1 MRQTLDI
8 GAVIQDTFSVIG
20 RKFSDLAILGL
31 IFVAVPTILIGLL
44 ASQTIEPAVRSSE
57 VVVFNFSPGL
67 FFANILLGLL
77 PYMLQAAV
85 IHVTVKT
92 MGPGRSDVSGAI
104 SVALRYFIPVLVVS
118 ILLSLGIGIG
128 FLLLVIP
135 GLILMTIWAVT
146 VPALVVDDAG
156 IFGAFG
162 RSANLTEGSRWP
174 IFGLFLLAWV
184 AMIVVGFILSALT
197 FGAISTGF
205 SQNSLAGLSIFG
217 ALIEGLV
224 GAALGIIGAVGS
236 CVLYLH
242 LREIKEGTSADSIGD
257 VFS

>member
-31 IFVAVPTILIGLL
+31 IFVAVPTIVIGML
-44 ASQTIEPAVRSSE
+44 AAQTIEPVVQSSGMIA
-57 VVVFNFSPGL
+57 FNFSPGL
-67 FFANILLGLL
+67 FVANILIGLL

-85 IHVTVKT
+85 IHVTVKA

-104 SVALRYFIPVLVVS
+104 SVALRYFLPVLIVS
-118 ILLSLGIGIG
+118 ILLSIGISIG
-128 FLLLVIP
+128 LLLLVIP

-156 IFGAFG
+156 IFGSFG
-162 RSANLTEGSRWP
+162 RSASLTEGNRWP

-184 AMIVVGFILSALT
+184 AVIVLGLILSALT
-197 FGAISTGF
+197 FGALSTGLTQ
-205 SQNSLAGLSIFG
+205 SSLASFSIVG
-217 ALIEGLV
+217 ALIDGLM
-224 GAALGIIGAVGS
+224 GAAFGIVGAVGS

-242 LREIKEGTSADSIGD
+242 LREIEDGTSADAISD